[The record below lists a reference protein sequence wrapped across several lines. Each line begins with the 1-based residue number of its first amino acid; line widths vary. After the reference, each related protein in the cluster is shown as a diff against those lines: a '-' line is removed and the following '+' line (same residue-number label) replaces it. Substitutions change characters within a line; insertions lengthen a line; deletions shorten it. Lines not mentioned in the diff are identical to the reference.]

1 MNKIRKMKKTA
12 ILISILLISTAAFS
26 QRVIPVAK
34 RTFPKTQN
42 QITKEDAMS
51 DEFGKEYVERP
62 FQGAEED
69 TAAINADF
77 LRREKLKEGKITDPE
92 REVVTFDYESI
103 FYTDMR
109 DFEKAEAE
117 RKKSQKSTPAN
128 KK

>member
-1 MNKIRKMKKTA
+1 MKKTA
-12 ILISILLISTAAFS
+12 ILISILLISASAFS

-34 RTFPKTQN
+34 RTFPKAQN
-42 QITKEDAMS
+42 QITKEDALS

-62 FQGAEED
+62 FQGVEED

-92 REVVTFDYESI
+92 REVITFDYESI
-103 FYTDMR
+103 IYTDMK
-109 DFEKAEAE
+109 DFKKAEAE
-117 RKKSQKSTPAN
+117 KKSQKSAPAN

>member
-1 MNKIRKMKKTA
+1 MKKTA

-62 FQGAEED
+62 FQGIEED

-77 LRREKLKEGKITDPE
+77 LRREN
-92 REVVTFDYESI
+92 
-103 FYTDMR
+103 TDMR

>member
-1 MNKIRKMKKTA
+1 MKKTA
-12 ILISILLISTAAFS
+12 ILIHILLISASAFS

-42 QITKEDAMS
+42 QITKQDSLS
-51 DEFGKEYVERP
+51 DEFGLEYTERP
-62 FQGAEED
+62 FQGVEED

-77 LRREKLKEGKITDPE
+77 LKREKLKEGKITDPE
-92 REVVTFDYESI
+92 REVITFDYESI
-103 FYTDMR
+103 IYTDMK

-117 RKKSQKSTPAN
+117 RKKSQKSSPAN

>member
-1 MNKIRKMKKTA
+1 MKKTA
-12 ILISILLISTAAFS
+12 ILISILLISASAFS

-34 RTFPKTQN
+34 RTFPIVKN
-42 QITKEDAMS
+42 QITKQDSLS
-51 DEFGKEYVERP
+51 DEFGLEYKERA
-62 FQGAEED
+62 FQGPEED

-92 REVVTFDYESI
+92 REIIEIDYDYI

-109 DFEKAEAE
+109 DFEKAEKEEAA
-117 RKKSQKSTPAN
+117 RKKSQKATPAN

>member
-1 MNKIRKMKKTA
+1 MKKTA
-12 ILISILLISTAAFS
+12 ILISILLISAAAFS

-34 RTFPKTQN
+34 RTFPIVKN
-42 QITKEDAMS
+42 QITKQDSLS
-51 DEFGKEYVERP
+51 DEFGLEYVDRP
-62 FQGAEED
+62 FQGVEED

-92 REVVTFDYESI
+92 REIVEIDYDYI
-103 FYTDMR
+103 FYTDMK

-117 RKKSQKSTPAN
+117 RKKSQKAAPAN

>member
-1 MNKIRKMKKTA
+1 MKKTA
-12 ILISILLISTAAFS
+12 ILISILLISASAFS

-34 RTFPKTQN
+34 RTFPIVKN
-42 QITKEDAMS
+42 QITKQDSLS
-51 DEFGKEYVERP
+51 DEFGMEYLERP
-62 FQGAEED
+62 FQGVEED

-92 REVVTFDYESI
+92 REIIEIDYDYI
-103 FYTDMR
+103 FYTDMG
-109 DFEKAEAE
+109 DFEKADKEAE

>member
-1 MNKIRKMKKTA
+1 MKYA
-12 ILISILLISTAAFS
+12 SIIAALLISAACLS
-26 QRVIPVAK
+26 QSRTIPMPTK
-34 RTFPKTQN
+34 KFPKTPP
-42 QITKEDAMS
+42 QITKQDSIS

-103 FYTDMR
+103 IYTDMR